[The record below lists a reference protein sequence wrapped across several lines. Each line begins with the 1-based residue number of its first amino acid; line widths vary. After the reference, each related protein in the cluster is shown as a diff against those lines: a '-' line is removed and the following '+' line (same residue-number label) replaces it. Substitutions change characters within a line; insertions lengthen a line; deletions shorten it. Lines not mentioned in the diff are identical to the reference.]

1 VADAAKMLSVPFDGH
16 APVLVAQYRPTSGT
30 RPSVRFREPPPLPGP
45 TAKVAKRSSIRDS
58 QKEIYGT
65 GESAGAVQPKPKSED
80 LGEWWLSV
88 VRPTEAVD
96 HLAGPLAND
105 RRLRPSRRRNS
116 AILPV
121 QPNPS
126 WADNHE
132 ELGFP
137 TEDRR
142 VSWIRRIA
150 HRLAVQMD
158 PIDNYEISFGPFRL
172 LPLRRLLLEGEKPV
186 RIGARA
192 RDILVA
198 LIEKP
203 GQVLSKE
210 ELIARAWPNTF
221 VDEGNL
227 KVHVGALRRA
237 LGNGIS
243 GNQFV
248 TTVHG
253 RGYCFIAPLSVSRTD
268 SRSPLAVG
276 DVDRLTKV
284 PAPLQRMVG
293 RSEAV
298 AEIITNLVERR
309 FITIAGGGGF
319 GKTTVALAVADLLR
333 DKYRDGVQFIDLA
346 PVTDPALV
354 AGALAVALAL
364 GLHTE
369 NPLPGL
375 TQFLR
380 EKRTLLV
387 LDSCEHVV
395 AAAAVLAETLFIGAP
410 DVHILATSREP
421 LGAEGE
427 RVYRLAP
434 LGLPPRS
441 NALTSAEALQFSA
454 IKLFVERAASRLD
467 HFKLSDADA
476 PIVADICR
484 HLDGIPLAIEIVAGR
499 LDAFGVRGAAALLD
513 GRLKFLTHGRRTV
526 APRHQTLNTTLDWSY
541 ELLPEAERLTL
552 RRLAIFTGGFAEA
565 GAVAIAAGET
575 ITSWDVAGIV
585 ANLFAKSLV
594 SVDVSQIPPIYRL
607 LEATRSY
614 AFEKLFQSGEL
625 DGIARRHA
633 KYYQDLFERAE
644 VEWASRSTDVWLE
657 NYGRDIDGLR
667 AALDWAFSPGGDE
680 AIGVGLVVA
689 AAPLWMHLSLADEC
703 RRRSAE
709 ALACLR
715 TEASRSGR
723 SGMKL
728 YSALGLSLLFTK
740 GAAPETH
747 AALTRAL
754 AIAEARADTDAQ
766 LRALWGLWAD
776 RQNNGAFN
784 EGFVLARRF
793 KDLAASSVDSVDLQ
807 IGDRM
812 IGSSLHFLG
821 DQAGARLHIERMLAN
836 YAIPTQ
842 RSHTVRFQFD
852 QKVTANITLARVLW
866 LQGYPDQAMRA
877 VNRNIDYALSI
888 NHTLSLCNAL
898 AQAACPVALAV
909 GDLAAAEHLVEL
921 LIHYTAGNRLDVWH
935 AYGRACR
942 GVLTLKQGD
951 LRSGVPILRAAIDD
965 LRNAHFVQFQ
975 TAFLANLAEGLV
987 RAGEV
992 DAAFA
997 AIEEALAQAERTGER
1012 WSLPELFRV
1021 KGETILR
1028 AQKPD
1033 AETEAEA
1040 QFIASI
1046 NLARHQQAPAWELR
1060 TAISLAQSQ
1069 RDRGRKQEARELL
1082 RPIFNQFTEGFGT
1095 TDLKIANQ
1103 LLNEL
1108 S

>member
-1 VADAAKMLSVPFDGH
+1 
-16 APVLVAQYRPTSGT
+16 
-30 RPSVRFREPPPLPGP
+30 
-45 TAKVAKRSSIRDS
+45 
-58 QKEIYGT
+58 
-65 GESAGAVQPKPKSED
+65 
-80 LGEWWLSV
+80 
-88 VRPTEAVD
+88 
-96 HLAGPLAND
+96 
-105 RRLRPSRRRNS
+105 
-116 AILPV
+116 
-121 QPNPS
+121 
-126 WADNHE
+126 
-132 ELGFP
+132 
-137 TEDRR
+137 
-142 VSWIRRIA
+142 
-150 HRLAVQMD
+150 MD
-158 PIDNYEISFGPFRL
+158 PIDNHEISFGPFRL

-203 GQVLSKE
+203 GQIVSKE
-210 ELIARAWPNTF
+210 ELIARVWPTTF

-227 KVHVGALRRA
+227 KVHVGALRKA

-243 GNQFV
+243 GSQFV

-253 RGYCFIAPLSVSRTD
+253 RGYSFIAPISVSQID
-268 SRSPLAVG
+268 SRSPLSDH
-276 DVDRLTKV
+276 DVDRLTKI

-298 AEIITNLVERR
+298 AGISTNLVERR
-309 FITIAGGGGF
+309 FVTIAGGGGI

-333 DKYRDGVQFIDLA
+333 NKYCDGVQFIDLA

-354 AGALAVALAL
+354 PGALAAALAL

-369 NPLPGL
+369 NLLPGL
-375 TQFLR
+375 THFLR

-387 LDSCEHVV
+387 LDSCEHVIE
-395 AAAAVLAETLFIGAP
+395 AAAVLAETLFIGAP

-434 LGLPPRS
+434 LGLPPTS
-441 NALTSAEALQFSA
+441 NALTSVEALKFPA
-454 IKLFVERAASRLD
+454 IELFVERAASRLD
-467 HFKLSDADA
+467 HFELSDADA
-476 PIVADICR
+476 PTVADICR

-526 APRHQTLNTTLDWSY
+526 APRHQTLNATLDWSY
-541 ELLPEAERLTL
+541 ELLPEVEKLTL
-552 RRLAIFTGGFAEA
+552 RRLAIFTGGFVEA
-565 GAVAIAAGET
+565 GAAAVAAGET
-575 ITSWDVAGIV
+575 IASWDVVGIV

-594 SVDVSQIPPIYRL
+594 SVDVGQTSPIYRL

-625 DGIARRHA
+625 DGVARRHA
-633 KYYQDLFERAE
+633 EYYQGLFERAE
-644 VEWASRSTDVWLE
+644 VEWALLSTDVWVE
-657 NYGRDIDGLR
+657 TYRRDIDGLR
-667 AALDWAFSPGGDE
+667 AALDWAFSTGGDE
-680 AIGVGLVVA
+680 AIGVSLVVA

-723 SGMKL
+723 TGMKL

-754 AIAEARADTDAQ
+754 AIAGALADTDAQ

-776 RQNNGAFN
+776 RQNNGVFN
-784 EGFVLARRF
+784 EGLVLAQSF
-793 KDLAASSVDSVDLQ
+793 KDLAASSADSVDLH

-812 IGSSLHFLG
+812 IGSSFHFLG
-821 DQAGARLHIERMLAN
+821 DQPGARLHIDRMLAN
-836 YAIPTQ
+836 YAVPTQ

-866 LQGYPDQAMRA
+866 LQGYADMAMRT

-909 GDLAAAEHLVEL
+909 GDLAAAEHFVEL

-942 GVLTLKQGD
+942 GVLTLEQGD
-951 LRSGVPILRAAIDD
+951 LRSGLPILRAAIED
-965 LRNAHFVQFQ
+965 LRDAHFVQFH
-975 TAFLANLAEGLV
+975 TTFLGSLAEGLAQ
-987 RAGEV
+987 AGKI
-992 DAAFA
+992 DAAFV

-1021 KGETILR
+1021 KGTTILR
-1028 AQKPD
+1028 AQMPD
-1033 AETEAEA
+1033 ADTEAES
-1040 QFIASI
+1040 QFCASI
-1046 NLARHQQAPAWELR
+1046 NLARGQQAPAWELR
-1060 TAISLAQSQ
+1060 TAISMAQLR

-1082 RPIFNQFTEGFGT
+1082 GPIFNQFTEGFGT

-1103 LLNEL
+1103 LLDEL